1 MKALPAL
8 VEAVIFDM
16 DGLLLDTERLYREA
30 IIGATAG
37 LGFEFPDAFYEKM
50 IGVADKECQVMVA
63 DRFGPHFP
71 MAQYLRDC
79 GSKLQQLLRAG
90 IPVKPGASELL
101 DELARRAIPT
111 ALATSTNRATAE
123 RHLREAGLHH
133 HFHVIVTRE
142 EVVRGKPHPDL
153 FLKAAR
159 GIGIGPQCCV
169 VLEDSYHGIRAA
181 HAAGTMPVM
190 VPDLLAATDDVCRLC
205 VAVVK
210 DLHEA
215 RILLQ
220 KSWLKSPVAP

>member
-1 MKALPAL
+1 MVVLPAP

-30 IIGATAG
+30 IIGAAAG
-37 LGFEFPDAFYEKM
+37 LGFEMPGTFYQKM
-50 IGVADKECQVMVA
+50 IGVADKECQAIVA
-63 DRFGPHFP
+63 DHFGPNFP

-79 GSKLQQLLRAG
+79 QSRLQQLLRVG

-101 DELARRAIPT
+101 AELARRSIPT
-111 ALATSTNRATAE
+111 ALATSTNRTTAE
-123 RHLREAGLHH
+123 RHLHEAGLHH
-133 HFHVIVTRE
+133 HFEIIATRE
-142 EVVRGKPHPDL
+142 DAARGKPHPDL

-159 GIGIGPQCCV
+159 DIGISPQCCI
-169 VLEDSYHGIRAA
+169 VLEDSHHGIRAA

-190 VPDLLAATDDVCRLC
+190 VPDLLPATDELRRLC

-215 RILLQ
+215 RKLLQ
-220 KSWLKSPVAP
+220 TS